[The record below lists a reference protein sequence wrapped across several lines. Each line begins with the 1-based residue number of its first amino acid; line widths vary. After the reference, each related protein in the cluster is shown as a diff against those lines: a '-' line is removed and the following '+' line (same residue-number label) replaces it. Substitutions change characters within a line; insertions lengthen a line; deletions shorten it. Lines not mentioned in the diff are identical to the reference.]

1 MRVTEIIRQILDIID
16 AAEQQDEQP
25 QATIT
30 IAHGHTHDE
39 PEYSNTPQEVIA
51 PLQAAFPAG
60 DDVHHSK
67 NPADMRTDSIS
78 LYPDWQARRS

>member
-16 AAEQQDEQP
+16 AAEQQEEQP

-30 IAHGHTHDE
+30 IAKGHTHDD

-78 LYPDWQARRS
+78 LYPDWQARR